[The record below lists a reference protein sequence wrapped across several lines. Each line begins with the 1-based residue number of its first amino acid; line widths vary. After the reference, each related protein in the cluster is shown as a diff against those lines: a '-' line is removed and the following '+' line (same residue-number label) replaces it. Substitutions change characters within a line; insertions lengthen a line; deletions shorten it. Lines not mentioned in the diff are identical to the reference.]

1 MLYVIKCR
9 LVCHA
14 HISLF
19 LSMYLEKINV
29 VSEQKINLKSKM
41 FKSLNG
47 GVNIKMLI

>member
-14 HISLF
+14 HISLY
-19 LSMYLEKINV
+19 LSMYLEKINL
-29 VSEQKINLKSKM
+29 VSEQKNNFKTKM
-41 FKSLNG
+41 NKSLNG

>member
-14 HISLF
+14 HISLY
-19 LSMYLEKINV
+19 LIMYLEKINV

-41 FKSLNG
+41 NKSLNG